1 MSLKLNRELRFSEDI
16 METNVDE
23 TINTAAAVAA
33 TDIINDSGCNGVG
46 VRQPLTVRMVMPP
59 PRTREVATETEG
71 CRRATI
77 RRLSRSTSIAAGSR
91 GQPSPPPPP
100 TPIDRRSR
108 KFRRVMSLVKWK
120 RQSNETNVMN
130 VRQEF
135 STRIVK
141 PNDYFFFSVFTS
153 LFCFLPLGNF
163 LYYSSFSFLTFTFF
177 FNFNIQASFLFK

>member
-1 MSLKLNRELRFSEDI
+1 MSLKMNRELRFSEDI
-16 METNVDE
+16 METNLDE
-23 TINTAAAVAA
+23 TINTATAVVATAA
-33 TDIINDSGCNGVG
+33 TDINDSGCNG

-77 RRLSRSTSIAAGSR
+77 RRLSRSTSITAGSR

-120 RQSNETNVMN
+120 RQSNETSVMN

-163 LYYSSFSFLTFTFF
+163 LFCIPLYFLTFNFL
-177 FNFNIQASFLFK
+177 NFNIQTSYLFK